1 MWVLIRPG
9 PYVCAEWDAGGHPW
23 WLMKDESIMLR
34 STEQGYMKA
43 VSDYVNHVVEVIAP
57 M

>member
-23 WLMKDESIMLR
+23 WLLKENLALRTTDELYVGHV
-34 STEQGYMKA
+34 QN
-43 VSDYVNHVVEVIAP
+43 YVNALT
-57 M
+57 

>member
-23 WLMKDESIMLR
+23 WLMKVDGI
-34 STEQGYMKA
+34 
-43 VSDYVNHVVEVIAP
+43 
-57 M
+57 